1 MQTKSALLIIDMQ
14 TEWLQPSAGRFD
26 LEGVLARINQVA
38 QHYRARGD
46 AVVFVRHSNEEA
58 PIGTAGW
65 QIDARLPVQPT
76 DHIVDKCACDSFVQT
91 TLTAL
96 LQGLGVGH
104 ITISG
109 MATEFCV
116 DSTVRAALSAGFD
129 VTALADGHTTGDRPH
144 LGAQA
149 IVNHHNWVW
158 THLAAPAGR
167 VIRVLPA
174 SELLITAA

>member
-1 MQTKSALLIIDMQ
+1 MHTKSALLIIDMQ

-58 PIGTAGW
+58 STGSPGW
-65 QIDARLPVQPT
+65 QIDVRLPVLPT
-76 DHIVDKCACDSFVQT
+76 DHIVDKCASDSFVQT

-104 ITISG
+104 VTISG

-129 VTALADGHTTGDRPH
+129 VTALSDGHTTGDRPH
-144 LGAQA
+144 LSAQA
-149 IVNHHNWVW
+149 IVTHHNWVW
-158 THLAAPAGR
+158 THLAPPAGR
-167 VIRVLPA
+167 VLRVL
-174 SELLITAA
+174 TAGEVLES